1 MIYNPSKLDN
11 SLFSEEVF
19 DHIERIV
26 IGGLIQDENL
36 NILSQHWK
44 ILENIYDCYMGSSY
58 VMLLQIA
65 IVMCF
70 VRTQTS

>member
-36 NILSQHWK
+36 NILSQH
-44 ILENIYDCYMGSSY
+44 
-58 VMLLQIA
+58 
-65 IVMCF
+65 
-70 VRTQTS
+70 